1 MQLIKERYIPEI
13 IEEDEEEN
21 NNKKLKGVEQR

>member
-13 IEEDEEEN
+13 VEEDEEEN